1 MKIAF
6 DASDLCTDE
15 AVGTTRY
22 TWELAKRVPLV
33 APQHSW
39 EFHAPCGVPKSYP
52 AFAEGYGGQSKL
64 SVKNSVWHSSP
75 WPKYWT
81 QSRFSLELFKNRPD
95 VLFMPIQQLPI
106 IRPPRLKTVAVI
118 HDLAFHV
125 YPQETAY
132 KDWLLLHIF
141 TAQVAREADHIIA
154 ISQAT
159 ADDIGHFYGRT
170 NNVHVVHHG
179 IDHAE
184 FYEPTAEEKNA
195 GWEKLQ
201 TAYPQLKQPY
211 LLYVGQIQPRKNLIR
226 VTQAFEQLADKDS
239 DMQFVISS
247 GKGWL
252 QAPILERIKAS
263 RHAARIHLLGRVP
276 NELLPALYWHAEVF
290 VLASL
295 YEGFGIPV
303 IEAMACGTPVVT
315 SNVSC
320 LPEVAGNAAVLVD
333 PFSPE
338 SIAAGIQQARSKR
351 SEFVAQGLAHAKKF
365 TTEATVQKVAK
376 IITS

>member
-6 DASDLCTDE
+6 DASDLCADE
-15 AVGTTRY
+15 PVGTTRY
-22 TWELAKRVPLV
+22 TWELAKRLPSI
-33 APQHSW
+33 APEHTW
-39 EFHAPCGVPKSYP
+39 EFHAPCGVPKSY
-52 AFAEGYGGQSKL
+52 QLKTKS
-64 SVKNSVWHSSP
+64 STWHSSP

-81 QSRFSLELFKNRPD
+81 QSRFSIELFKYKPD

-106 IRPPRLKTVAVI
+106 IRPARMKTVAVI

-141 TAQVAREADHIIA
+141 TAQVAHEADHIIA

-159 ADDIGHFYGRT
+159 ADDIAKFYGRT
-170 NNVHVVHHG
+170 ENVHVVHHG
-179 IDHAE
+179 IDHTQ
-184 FYEPTAEEKNA
+184 FRLPHNEEKEA
-195 GWEKLQ
+195 GWQHLQ
-201 TAYPQLKQPY
+201 TAHPQLKQPY
-211 LLYVGQIQPRKNLIR
+211 MLYVGQIQPRKNLIR
-226 VTQAFEQLADKDS
+226 AVEAFEQIADKDS
-239 DMQFVISS
+239 DFQFAISS

-252 QAPILERIKAS
+252 QAPILERIMAS
-263 RHAARIHLLGRVP
+263 RHASRIHMLGRVSDA
-276 NELLPALYWHAEVF
+276 LLPALYWHAEVF
-290 VLASL
+290 ILPSL

-320 LPEVAGNAAVLVD
+320 LPEVAGGAAVLVD
-333 PFSPE
+333 PFHAE
-338 SIAAGIQQARSKR
+338 SIAQGIREARSKR
-351 SEFVAQGLAHAKKF
+351 ADLIPKGIEQAKNFTSEKTAQDVAR
-365 TTEATVQKVAK
+365 